1 MLIKLHHGEPL
12 LLIQEL
18 LGRERVVSEGWRCGG
33 VYQLVFAT
41 GVLALLTVNTA
52 TSDVIRVV
60 FDRFLVGKLLSEH
73 LADGR
78 WKER

>member
-1 MLIKLHHGEPL
+1 M
-12 LLIQEL
+12 
-18 LGRERVVSEGWRCGG
+18 VSEGWRCGG

-41 GVLALLTVNTA
+41 GILALLTVNTA
-52 TSDVIRVV
+52 TGDLIRVA

-78 WKER
+78 WKERWQGYTVLME